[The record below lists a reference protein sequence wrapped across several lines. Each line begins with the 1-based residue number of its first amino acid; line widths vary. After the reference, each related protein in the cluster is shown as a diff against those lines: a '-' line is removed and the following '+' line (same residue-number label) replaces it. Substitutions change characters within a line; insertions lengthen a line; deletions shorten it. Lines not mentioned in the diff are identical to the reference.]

1 MDGKREEEKLLN
13 IKREI
18 DFKKSNK
25 RSEQSLKNL
34 CDDGRTSDVPT
45 SRQQSMGERREAEQR
60 SQK

>member
-1 MDGKREEEKLLN
+1 MK
-13 IKREI
+13 IKAEINEI